1 MARPWAGYPCLM
13 PDRPAHPYRTSTVV
27 TSGERAGI
35 LLLTIA
41 FAACGS
47 SSDRPTDSDGV
58 DASSSPDGT
67 SPAGS
72 SSGGSSEAGAS
83 GGEGGSSGGSGGGSD
98 ASSPHDAGILDA
110 SVASD
115 ASAEAGTT
123 LSLYVTFYGW
133 VDNSPPGNAIA
144 YPKSD
149 GYPTVHDGAGGT
161 GTYADPITFATDKA
175 EFAPGTRLYL
185 PFAQKYAMMEDDCVE
200 CDSDWTSSHKRHVD
214 VWMNSNGSEMPSALL
229 DCEDQWTM
237 NAATVEVS
245 PPEGRTVAA
254 APLFDPATNT
264 CRATP

>member
-1 MARPWAGYPCLM
+1 MPCGKF
-13 PDRPAHPYRTSTVV
+13 T
-27 TSGERAGI
+27 GI
-35 LLLTIA
+35 LSLLVA
-41 FAACGS
+41 LAACGS
-47 SSDRPTDSDGV
+47 SSDRPPNADDA

-72 SSGGSSEAGAS
+72 SSGGPSEAGASSGEGGSSGAS
-83 GGEGGSSGGSGGGSD
+83 GGEGGNGSD
-98 ASSPHDAGILDA
+98 ASSPHDAGVLDA
-110 SVASD
+110 SSASD
-115 ASAEAGTT
+115 ASTEAGTT

-149 GYPTVHDGAGGT
+149 GYPTVHNAAGGT

-185 PFAQKYAMMEDDCVE
+185 PFAQEYAIMEDDCVE
-200 CDSDWTSSHKRHVD
+200 CDSDWTSSHKRHID

-254 APLFDPATNT
+254 APLFDPATNV

>member
-1 MARPWAGYPCLM
+1 MS
-13 PDRPAHPYRTSTVV
+13 ST
-27 TSGERAGI
+27 ELKGI
-35 LLLTIA
+35 LLLMIA
-41 FAACGS
+41 LAACGS
-47 SSDRPTDSDGV
+47 SSDRLPNSDGV
-58 DASSSPDGT
+58 DASDSPDGT
-67 SPAGS
+67 GPADS
-72 SSGGSSEAGAS
+72 SSGGPVEAGAS
-83 GGEGGSSGGSGGGSD
+83 GGDGGSSGGSGGGSD
-98 ASSPHDAGILDA
+98 ASSSHDAGVLDA
-110 SVASD
+110 ASASD

-149 GYPTVHDGAGGT
+149 GYPTVHNGAGGT

-185 PFAQKYAMMEDDCVE
+185 PFAQKYAIMEDDCVE
-200 CDSDWTSSHKRHVD
+200 CDSDWTSSQKRHID
-214 VWMNSNGSEMPSALL
+214 VWMESNGSEMPSALL

-254 APLFDPATNT
+254 APLFDPTTNV